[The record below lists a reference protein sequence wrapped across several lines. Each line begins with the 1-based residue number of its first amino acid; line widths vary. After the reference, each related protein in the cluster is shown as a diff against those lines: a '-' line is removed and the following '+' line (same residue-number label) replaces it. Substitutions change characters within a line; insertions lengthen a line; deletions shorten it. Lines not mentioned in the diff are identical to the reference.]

1 MPAAPAR
8 TLAPGAIWSYIPGGG
23 AVPVRG
29 GRLPEEVSVLQG
41 TRSRLAGSRER
52 LSEASGAAPR
62 AGAAQVGAE
71 IRGAREALGWSL
83 EAVSGELRIRQPY
96 LEAIEA
102 GRVADLPGSAYAMG
116 FLRTY
121 AGAVGLDADALAER
135 FRAGASE
142 VNRRTELAFPAPV
155 PQRGMPAGAVVLLGV
170 VVVVAAY
177 AGWYRMS
184 SDGHTPV
191 QTVPEVP
198 ETLASRAAPAMVAP
212 SPQVASILPATAP
225 PSAQA
230 PAASS
235 PTPAVA
241 APAVPGQA
249 VPLAGSVIAG
259 PAAQAAAGASA
270 GGVVAAASVPVAQG
284 TGVPGAAATP
294 GAAGAGNTAPAVLPV
309 VPPPPPG
316 TRIVLASTAPS
327 WIMVREK
334 GGKVLV
340 NETLHPG
347 ETWPVPADDHPLL
360 LSVGNAR
367 GLSLLVDGAAAP
379 QLQGI
384 SRRDLPLDVDDVQS
398 GKLVA
403 APPPPPPPRPRPKP
417 APDADNSAD
426 QLNARQL
433 GSH

>member
-1 MPAAPAR
+1 MP
-8 TLAPGAIWSYIPGGG
+8 
-23 AVPVRG
+23 VQC
-29 GRLPEEVSVLQG
+29 GRLPEEVSVLQD
-41 TRSRLAGSRER
+41 TKSRRVASRER

-62 AGAAQVGAE
+62 AGAVQVGAE

-155 PQRGMPAGAVVLLGV
+155 PQRGMPAGAVVLLGM

-198 ETLASRAAPAMVAP
+198 EHLTSRAAPESP
-212 SPQVASILPATAP
+212 SPQVASILPATSP
-225 PSAQA
+225 PSAPA
-230 PAASS
+230 PALPSQAASG
-235 PTPAVA
+235 
-241 APAVPGQA
+241 PAVPGPVVPLPSVVGAGAPPAPGATAGAGAAA
-249 VPLAGSVIAG
+249 VPALQTAG
-259 PAAQAAAGASA
+259 PAPIGGGAGP
-270 GGVVAAASVPVAQG
+270 GVAVAPVS
-284 TGVPGAAATP
+284 
-294 GAAGAGNTAPAVLPV
+294 GAAG
-309 VPPPPPG
+309 PPG

-384 SRRDLPLDVDDVQS
+384 SRRDLPLDVDAVQS

-403 APPPPPPPRPRPKP
+403 APPPKPRPKP
-417 APDADNSAD
+417 VAAADSDNSAD

-433 GSH
+433 GGH

>member
-1 MPAAPAR
+1 M
-8 TLAPGAIWSYIPGGG
+8 
-23 AVPVRG
+23 
-29 GRLPEEVSVLQG
+29 
-41 TRSRLAGSRER
+41 
-52 LSEASGAAPR
+52 
-62 AGAAQVGAE
+62 QVGAE

-83 EAVSGELRIRQPY
+83 ESVSGELRIRQPY

-102 GRVADLPGSAYAMG
+102 GRVADLPGSAYAVG

-121 AGAVGLDADALAER
+121 AAAVGLDADALAER

-198 ETLASRAAPAMVAP
+198 EHLASRAGPGPEAP
-212 SPQVASILPATAP
+212 SPQVASILPATSP
-225 PSAQA
+225 PSAPAPAPA
-230 PAASS
+230 PAAPS
-235 PTPAVA
+235 
-241 APAVPGQA
+241 
-249 VPLAGSVIAG
+249 
-259 PAAQAAAGASA
+259 QAASGPSAS
-270 GGVVAAASVPVAQG
+270 GPVVP
-284 TGVPGAAATP
+284 PP
-294 GAAGAGNTAPAVLPV
+294 GAAGAAAPPVPGAGPGAAAAPAVQTA
-309 VPPPPPG
+309 VPAPIGGAAGPGVTTPPMPGAAGPPG

-360 LSVGNAR
+360 LSVGNAN

-379 QLQGI
+379 QLQGF

-398 GKLVA
+398 GRLVA
-403 APPPPPPPRPRPKP
+403 APPPPKPRPKP
-417 APDADNSAD
+417 VAPAVDADNSAD

-433 GSH
+433 GAH

>member
-1 MPAAPAR
+1 M
-8 TLAPGAIWSYIPGGG
+8 
-23 AVPVRG
+23 
-29 GRLPEEVSVLQG
+29 PEEVSVPQD
-41 TRSRLAGSRER
+41 SKSKLAGSRER

-62 AGAAQVGAE
+62 AGAVQVGAE
-71 IRGAREALGWSL
+71 IRSAREGLGWSL

-102 GRVADLPGSAYAMG
+102 GRVADLPGRAYAVG
-116 FLRTY
+116 FLRAY

-135 FRAGASE
+135 FRSGAGE

-155 PQRGMPAGAVVLLGV
+155 PQRGMPAGAVVLLGM

-198 ETLASRAAPAMVAP
+198 EHLASRAAPAMTTP
-212 SPQVASILPATAP
+212 SPQVASILPSTAP
-225 PSAQA
+225 PSGLSSA
-230 PAASS
+230 PVS
-235 PTPAVA
+235 A
-241 APAVPGQA
+241 APGGTAPT
-249 VPLAGSVIAG
+249 G
-259 PAAQAAAGASA
+259 PAAQAAPSGGGVASPAAQGPSGGVA
-270 GGVVAAASVPVAQG
+270 GGGVAPAASPAQAA
-284 TGVPGAAATP
+284 GVPGSGGAAVVAGP
-294 GAAGAGNTAPAVLPV
+294 GAAPAAGGGGAV
-309 VPPPPPG
+309 PPG

-347 ETWPVPADDHPLL
+347 ETWPVPADEHPLL

-367 GLSLLVDGAAAP
+367 GLSLLVDGTEAP
-379 QLQGI
+379 QIQGI
-384 SRRDLPLDVDDVQS
+384 SRHDLPLDVDAVQS
-398 GKLVA
+398 GKLAA
-403 APPPPPPPRPRPKP
+403 APPPPKPRPKP
-417 APDADNSAD
+417 ATPQASPDTSAD

-433 GSH
+433 GGH

>member
-1 MPAAPAR
+1 LLAAPAR

-29 GRLPEEVSVLQG
+29 RLLPEEVSVLQD

-52 LSEASGAAPR
+52 LSEASGVAPR
-62 AGAAQVGAE
+62 AGAVQVGAE

-83 EAVSGELRIRQPY
+83 EAVSDELRIRQPY

-102 GRVADLPGSAYAMG
+102 GRVADLPGNAYAVG

-155 PQRGMPAGAVVLLGV
+155 PQHGMPAGAVVLLGM

-198 ETLASRAAPAMVAP
+198 EPLASRAAPAMVAP

-241 APAVPGQA
+241 ASAVPGQA
-249 VPLAGSVIAG
+249 VPPAGSATAG
-259 PAAQAAAGASA
+259 PAAQAAGASV

-294 GAAGAGNTAPAVLPV
+294 GAAGAGDAAPAVLPV
-309 VPPPPPG
+309 VAPPG

-367 GLSLLVDGAAAP
+367 GLSLLVDGAVAP

-403 APPPPPPPRPRPKP
+403 APPSPKPRPKP
-417 APDADNSAD
+417 AAAPADADNSAD